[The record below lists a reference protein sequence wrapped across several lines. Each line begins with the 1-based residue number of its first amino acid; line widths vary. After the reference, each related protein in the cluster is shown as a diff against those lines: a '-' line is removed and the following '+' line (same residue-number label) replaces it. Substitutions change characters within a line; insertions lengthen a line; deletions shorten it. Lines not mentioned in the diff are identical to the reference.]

1 MQVNAIIMLRFSTK
15 QKQFNEK
22 ISHDFTHHIH
32 QDFSIKLYFF
42 HFSFCIDKEG
52 NHVRRFLCA
61 LLIQTQNNDIWI
73 FR

>member
-22 ISHDFTHHIH
+22 FSHDFTYHIH

-61 LLIQTQNNDIWI
+61 LLIQTQNNDIGI